1 MYFIYKK
8 QINVAS
14 EYSYDVDSI
23 VEWFKD
29 YIDKDDIIEA
39 YGGVEEVTAKD
50 IVDDIFCESDSWYDD
65 FIKNFDIESDVVEN
79 MYSEDIAE
87 QIKEVAGDKLVDY
100 YTKYLK
106 RTSKMIDLTWREIRQ
121 VFVEED
127 TLYSA
132 LLYVYRT
139 YIGTEDDSIDE
150 IIDGIQDYIENY
162 IEELIKEASPYD
174 YSNGDI
180 DAEDI
185 TELVTEDK
193 FLEKFKEWY
202 ENG

>member
-1 MYFIYKK
+1 
-8 QINVAS
+8 
-14 EYSYDVDSI
+14 
-23 VEWFKD
+23 
-29 YIDKDDIIEA
+29 
-39 YGGVEEVTAKD
+39 
-50 IVDDIFCESDSWYDD
+50 
-65 FIKNFDIESDVVEN
+65 
-79 MYSEDIAE
+79 
-87 QIKEVAGDKLVDY
+87 
-100 YTKYLK
+100 
-106 RTSKMIDLTWREIRQ
+106 MIDLTWREIRQ

-132 LLYVYRT
+132 LLYVYHT

-150 IIDGIQDYIENY
+150 IIEGIQDNIENY

-180 DAEDI
+180 DTEDI
-185 TELVTEDK
+185 TELVTEDE

>member
-1 MYFIYKK
+1 
-8 QINVAS
+8 
-14 EYSYDVDSI
+14 
-23 VEWFKD
+23 
-29 YIDKDDIIEA
+29 
-39 YGGVEEVTAKD
+39 
-50 IVDDIFCESDSWYDD
+50 
-65 FIKNFDIESDVVEN
+65 
-79 MYSEDIAE
+79 
-87 QIKEVAGDKLVDY
+87 
-100 YTKYLK
+100 
-106 RTSKMIDLTWREIRQ
+106 MIDLTWREIRQ

-150 IIDGIQDYIENY
+150 IIEGIQDNIENY

-174 YSNGDI
+174 CVNGDI

-185 TELVTEDK
+185 TELVTKDE

>member
-14 EYSYDVDSI
+14 EYSYNVDSI

-29 YIDKDDIIEA
+29 YIDQDDIIEA

-106 RTSKMIDLTWREIRQ
+106 ELQKMIDLTWREIRQ

-139 YIGTEDDSIDE
+139 YIGDENDSIDE
-150 IIDGIQDYIENY
+150 IIEGIQDYIEDY
-162 IEELIKEASPYD
+162 IEELIKKASPYD

-185 TELVTEDK
+185 TELVTKDE

-202 ENG
+202 ENE